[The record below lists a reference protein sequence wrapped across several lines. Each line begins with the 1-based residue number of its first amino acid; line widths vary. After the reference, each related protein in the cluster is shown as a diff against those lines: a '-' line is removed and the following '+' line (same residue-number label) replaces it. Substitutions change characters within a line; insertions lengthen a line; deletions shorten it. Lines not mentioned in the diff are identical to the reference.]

1 MTLKSRLL
9 LAIIPLVALSVIIV
23 AAVSY
28 RVGVGESTAA
38 LEAASLDKLTIE
50 NVQTRE
56 AITEY
61 VDFISAQ
68 VSNFSSSSV
77 IKNATEAFIPAFR
90 AYDSQRDPLTSR
102 QQQAL
107 SSYYTQDFASLYKK
121 RNAQPYRDPG
131 SLLSPLSKGS
141 QRLQYDFIVGSDFP
155 IGEKDKLTDLPNQT
169 DYAVAHRRYH
179 KEIRDFLN
187 QFGYYDIFIADIN
200 TGNIVY
206 SVFKELDFAT
216 SLKTGPYADTG
227 IGQAFK
233 AAAALTD
240 PGAVVVSE
248 LDTYVPSYNA
258 MAGFLASPIE
268 INGKREAILIFQ
280 MPLDK
285 VSQILTHNYEWKDR
299 GFGDS
304 GETYLVSPEGV
315 LINESRFFVEDKN
328 GYFAAL
334 SEKYPEVVDTIRDA
348 GTSVGIQPVQSEAA
362 RKALSGESGF
372 MRLNDYR
379 DVSVYSYFAPVEIGG
394 ATYALLAEIDVDE
407 ALAPAQQLGEKLL
420 VSTLVETSV
429 VLVVA
434 ALIAL
439 WLARRLVRPLDRVGE
454 ACSDLAQ
461 GDGDLTIQL
470 EPSRIPEINR
480 IILPLNQFLSQVR
493 DIVATV
499 KDNADSL
506 ASASEELSAI
516 TEQSTKTTSQQ
527 RDETHIA
534 ASAVEELSTSIE
546 DVARSTVD
554 TRDSGLKALASLKE
568 NMERADLAAKNIKLL
583 VQLIRDSSE
592 VIVSLKDEVSQITAV
607 LNVITSIADQTNLLA
622 LNAAIEAA
630 RAGEAGRGFSV
641 VADEVR
647 ALATRSQENTVEI
660 ENIVGNM
667 TASSEKSVVAMEK
680 AATAA
685 DGGIHLVDLVTTAM
699 NELSETIVR
708 VQELAD
714 TVAAAAEEQHV
725 TSKSVSQNVS
735 RISEMSSDID
745 FGARHSS
752 ESAAELARI
761 AVETKDMVA
770 RFKV

>member
-1 MTLKSRLL
+1 MTLKGRLL
-9 LAIIPLVALSVIIV
+9 LAIIPLVALSVIIIAV
-23 AAVSY
+23 VSY
-28 RVGVGESTAA
+28 RVGVGESTVA

-61 VDFISAQ
+61 VEFLSAQ
-68 VSNFSSSSV
+68 VSNYSSSSI
-77 IKNATEAFIPAFR
+77 IKNAADTFIPAFA
-90 AYDSQRDPLTSR
+90 AYDEQRAALSSS

-107 SSYYTQDFASLYKK
+107 SRYYTEVFATRFKE
-121 RNAQPYRDPG
+121 RNARAYPNPG
-131 SLLSPLSKGS
+131 ELLAPLTAVGK
-141 QRLQYDFIVGSDFP
+141 RLQYDFIAGSDFP
-155 IGEKDKLTDLPNQT
+155 IGEKDALTALPNQT
-169 DYAVAHRRYH
+169 DYAKAHRQFH
-179 KEIRDFLN
+179 PEIRNFLR
-187 QFGYYDIFIADIN
+187 QFGYYDIFIADISS
-200 TGNIVY
+200 GNIVY
-206 SVFKELDFAT
+206 SVFKELDYAT
-216 SLKTGPYADTG
+216 SLKSGPYANTG

-233 AAAALTD
+233 KAASLQDAS
-240 PGAVVVSE
+240 GVAVSV

-268 INGKREAILIFQ
+268 INGVREAVLIFQ

-285 VSQILTHNYEWKDR
+285 ISRILTHNYKWKAR

-304 GETYLVSPEGV
+304 GETYLVSPEGFLV
-315 LINESRFFVEDKN
+315 NESRFFVEDESA
-328 GYFAAL
+328 YLSAL
-334 SEKYPEVVDTIRDA
+334 AEKYPDVVDVIRDA
-348 GTSVGIQPVQSEAA
+348 NTSVGIQPVNSDAA
-362 RKALSGESGF
+362 RRALAGESGF
-372 MRLNDYR
+372 TMLNDYR
-379 DVSVYSYFAPVEIGG
+379 DVEVYSYFAPVDIGG
-394 ATYALLAEIDVDE
+394 ETYALLAEIDVDE
-407 ALAPAQQLGEKLL
+407 ALQPARELGKKLL
-420 VSTLVETSV
+420 ISTIIEASV
-429 VLVVA
+429 VVIIAVLV
-434 ALIAL
+434 AL
-439 WLARRLVRPLDRVGE
+439 WLARRLVRPLDRVGD
-454 ACSDLAQ
+454 ACTDLAQ
-461 GDGDLTIQL
+461 GDGNLTIQL
-470 EPSRIPEINR
+470 EKSSIPEINR
-480 IILPLNQFLSQVR
+480 IIVPLNQFMAQVR

-516 TEQSTKTTSQQ
+516 TEQSTKTTTQQ

-592 VIVSLKDEVSQITAV
+592 VIGSLKDEVNQITTV

-630 RAGEAGRGFSV
+630 RAGDAGRGFSV

-660 ENIVGNM
+660 GNIVSKM
-667 TASSEKSVVAMEK
+667 TSSSEQSVVAMEK

-725 TSKSVSQNVS
+725 TSKSVSENVS
-735 RISEMSSDID
+735 RISEMSADID
-745 FGARHSS
+745 LGARHSS
-752 ESAAELARI
+752 ESAAELAKI
-761 AVETKDMVA
+761 AAQTKDMVA

>member
-1 MTLKSRLL
+1 MTLKNRLL
-9 LAIIPLVALSVIIV
+9 LAIIPMVAISVIIV
-23 AAVSY
+23 AGVSY
-28 RVGVGESTAA
+28 RVGVGESTTA

-61 VDFISAQ
+61 IDFISSQ
-68 VSNFSSSSV
+68 VSNLSSSSL
-77 IKNATEAFIPAFR
+77 IKNAADAFIPAFTV
-90 AYDSQRDPLTSR
+90 YESQRASLTTK

-107 SSYYTQDFASLYKK
+107 TRYYSEDFASLYKK
-121 RNAQPYRDPG
+121 RNVQAHRDP
-131 SLLSPLSKGS
+131 SALLSPLSSTSK
-141 QRLQYDFIVGSDFP
+141 QLQYDFIAGSEFP
-155 IGEKDKLTDLPNQT
+155 IGNKDKLTDLPNQT

-179 KEIRDFLN
+179 GEIRDFLN
-187 QFGYYDIFIADIN
+187 QFGYYDIFIADID

-216 SLKTGPYADTG
+216 SLKTGPYAGTG

-233 AAAALTD
+233 AAAALKD
-240 PGAVVVSE
+240 PNAVAAST

-268 INGKREAILIFQ
+268 INGKREAVLIFQ

-285 VSQILTHNYEWKDR
+285 ISRILTHNNEWKAR

-304 GETYLVSPEGV
+304 GETYLVSPEGFLV
-315 LINESRFFVEDKN
+315 NESRFFVEDKN
-328 GYFAAL
+328 GYFSAL
-334 SEKYPEVVDTIRDA
+334 SKKYPDVVDVIRDA
-348 GTSVGIQPVQSEAA
+348 DTSVGIQPVKSEAA
-362 RKALSGESGF
+362 RKALAGESGF
-372 MRLNDYR
+372 MELKDYR
-379 DVSVYSYFAPVEIGG
+379 DISVYSYYAPVEIGDY
-394 ATYALLAEIDVDE
+394 TYALLAEIDVDE
-407 ALAPAQQLGEKLL
+407 ALEPAKKLGQKLL
-420 VSTLVETSV
+420 VSTLIETSV
-429 VLVVA
+429 VVIVA
-434 ALIAL
+434 VFIAL
-439 WLARRLVRPLDRVGE
+439 WLARRLVRPLERVGD
-454 ACSDLAQ
+454 ACADLAH
-461 GDGDLTIQL
+461 GDGNLTVQL
-470 EPSRIPEINR
+470 ETSRIPEINR
-480 IILPLNQFLSQVR
+480 IILPLNQFMAQVR
-493 DIVATV
+493 EIVSTV

-534 ASAVEELSTSIE
+534 ASAVEELSASIE

-554 TRDSGLKALASLKE
+554 TRDSGLKALSSLKE

-583 VQLIRDSSE
+583 VHLIRDSSE
-592 VIVSLKDEVSQITAV
+592 VIGSLKDEVNQITAV

-660 ENIVGNM
+660 GNIVGKM

-725 TSKSVSQNVS
+725 TSRSVSENVT

-745 FGARHSS
+745 LGARHSS
-752 ESAAELARI
+752 ESAAELAKI
-761 AVETKDMVA
+761 AAQTKDLVA